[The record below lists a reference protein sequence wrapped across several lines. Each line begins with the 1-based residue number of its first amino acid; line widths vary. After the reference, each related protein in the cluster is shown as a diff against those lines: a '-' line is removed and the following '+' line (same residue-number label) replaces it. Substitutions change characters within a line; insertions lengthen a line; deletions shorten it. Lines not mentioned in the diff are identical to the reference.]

1 MCESSR
7 GADSSPEDEHPSDDR
22 AKRVK
27 GDGTVSL
34 FPAGLTQIRS
44 PSNGAEEEASEL

>member
-1 MCESSR
+1 
-7 GADSSPEDEHPSDDR
+7 
-22 AKRVK
+22 
-27 GDGTVSL
+27 VSL